1 MFRKLKDKIAE
12 EVRQSPIRL
21 PATVQSLGQNV
32 ESEETSEFSGKTKSS
47 LHQQLSSATNETDR
61 NALSEAGNKDS
72 SKNLIALAEG
82 SNSVKS
88 TSSVS
93 NSIQFSIDESDDT
106 SGTNDSPA
114 KLLDTSNRET
124 FGKTPTKKEEGMQD
138 AAFLPMYSSPSSFYT
153 LQSDIESCQS
163 EMEDSFNT
171 PNRLKS
177 STENDQI
184 MQSYMK
190 LRNRL
195 LKYKGKYAEVVKAY
209 KDLHYENN
217 KIKQVLSESQD
228 KALRRISELREQSQ
242 LEQKAKVHLEE
253 NLNVSLEE
261 KDQLISVLQ
270 TQIKL
275 LKEGGSIDSLN
286 DSAILVDLTED
297 PVKPENS
304 EELTNLR
311 EKVKRLEVLLAK
323 CKETIKNHKERNQ
336 NLMAD
341 KDQISQEFEKKVQE
355 LNFCQE
361 QSKKDLDV
369 MNIKLGEM
377 KVRISKMAKREEEE
391 SLSMAETKKQ
401 MHEELESK
409 EKLISDLKLKE
420 VLLQSEKEEFKRTE
434 TALEEEKQT
443 LVQELSRGKAAA
455 IALVKQEEEKKISSL
470 QQEFERKLRT
480 LQQEHEKRIEAFN
493 AQNKENILIKEQE
506 MQVEIK
512 KYENKLNLEL
522 HEKEEEM
529 KLAIE
534 ERDLQKMAALSQ
546 QDSKTDD
553 LNALIESLKTREL
566 ELESN
571 IENLKQE
578 MLKERQNWVDQVEK
592 NRARHLNELDEN
604 SQKHQS
610 EIEKLKS
617 ELEQNF
623 NDKLERILIDHSHEI
638 EMLQKKHDEALQ
650 SETTDLETGLQEQ
663 IELVKLG
670 HQHSAEE
677 NLQNVGNL
685 EDKIKELSQE
695 SEEKTQSINI
705 LEDKLKEANILEESL
720 KNLVEQEKQAF
731 TKQHEE
737 LLEKI
742 ESLENMK
749 VNAEK
754 LKSEYEVILQNNEA
768 LKCKIDELETKLK
781 NSETEVTKAREEMQ
795 QMNSEK
801 HVCEENIQSLN
812 KLDNE
817 LKCNYEELQAQF
829 EDIKNKF
836 DITACENK
844 ELLSEIEIFRSS
856 SKQKNIDILGEL
868 EMSNQENLSLKK
880 AIKEK
885 EIQIGKDAETY
896 KVRLCNT
903 QEEYETKLTKVRNEN
918 SEILSSNKNLHEE
931 RNSANERVAELDQKA
946 LQYIHQIENL
956 KTELVESKSS
966 CESQIQYLNENVSR
980 DLKRMS
986 DDADTLRCEL
996 ETLKKQLSESEN
1008 EHKISVE
1015 KWEQDLKFKDDAL
1028 ESSLAVIVD
1037 KDHEIAELNVHVKT
1051 LNEKNE
1057 INFKN
1062 LDVSH
1067 QAKLSNCSQSLKGN
1081 LLTLRKDIVVL
1092 KENVLN
1098 EISNINS
1105 FIDGE
1110 SDSLKIALKSVEARI
1125 ENESQKC
1132 LSSVHDNEILKE
1144 KISVLE
1150 VNCKDLK
1157 EKLSAAEEESSTK
1170 MAKHIQKVKENN
1182 VLLKQKLKEKLENL
1196 KLKYESMLSEANE
1209 KFEQQKTN
1217 NKIHLEE
1224 LQENH
1229 EVQKNLI
1236 RVEFEKKETDL
1247 QNILSKFETDLKVT
1261 EKKNQGLEEVISK
1274 YKSQVLELEQINVM
1288 NVNRSEE
1295 DMNLKLAFQNQ
1306 IKSLKNEYDQQLS
1319 VMQKSNEHLKIKSE
1333 FTDDLQARL
1342 HNSEKLLEESNNVH
1356 RENIENIEALNKEK
1370 NEQLINE
1377 HEQALKQ
1384 LQNEFSIKQEEVARL
1399 GDNLNSL
1406 TQDISKKS
1414 SLIDEFCHCLSIENE
1429 GLTDIE
1435 FISHV
1440 KEVITKLKSL
1450 QEDLAVSEKGKDEI
1464 INKLKDEIEELKT
1477 AETNELSEKSVE
1489 YSKLTNERDNLL
1501 SQYKMLE
1508 EKFSQTEKRLGDM
1521 DNKLVEKEKEFFNL
1535 KDDHKSLNSKCS
1547 ELSDQ
1552 LAKSSDEFTSVND
1565 SLSTTKKHLQE
1576 SEEKIKSLIE
1586 EHKGKLQDLKKKAEI
1601 RLAKIKVVKLNFI
1614 VHLFPSC
1621 FPNIL
1626 FYENY
1631 FNDVLAG
1638 TRTLR
1643 ARCGALEFWKT
1654 QFQNQK
1660 EKEVQKCQDQIDN
1673 LLKQIESKD
1682 VDHGKEIAQ
1691 LNQLVKSAEQKCND
1705 DTEKIRSEFNAVKE
1719 SLDESLS
1726 SNEQLKA
1733 EIQNQS
1739 EEYDEKLKRST
1750 EQKIKKQH
1758 QEQLHALQ
1766 EEHTVRVDQVE
1777 VNHQNKLKV
1786 IIKEFTQRIKQK
1798 DQEYEEMLT
1807 QAINKG
1813 SNEENIMIK
1822 DHNKEMQELHQDLNE
1837 KTKAIEDIRDYYHV
1851 LVQDKE
1857 KALNEEMQKLKDK
1870 ISSLETNLV
1879 NMQEEKVKE
1888 IENFNQKLSIV
1899 EEGKKALQTSHS
1911 EEIAELEYKYE
1922 QDLKRSIENQK
1933 SRFTEKITEINHSKQ
1948 ASCTQLESYGDK
1960 FKEAAIDQ
1968 SSDSDFENLEKQS
1981 QLAMSVVESGT
1992 ESAELLRKQIV
2003 SQSIEIENL
2012 KSKHQNE
2019 TDEMHM
2025 EIERLKSSENNLNNV
2040 NTIAHKKS
2048 EMAPSSSNLP
2058 QLTEIEYLK
2067 NILFQYLMGKETM
2080 TMIKVI
2086 SAVLKFSDD
2095 QTKRIIEKEEARQS
2109 LVSNLYTFH

>member
-1601 RLAKIKVVKLNFI
+1601 RLAKIK
-1614 VHLFPSC
+1614 
-1621 FPNIL
+1621 
-1626 FYENY
+1626 
-1631 FNDVLAG
+1631 
-1638 TRTLR
+1638 
-1643 ARCGALEFWKT
+1643 T

-1750 EQKIKKQH
+1750 EQKIKLEK
-1758 QEQLHALQ
+1758 ELKNLKEA
-1766 EEHTVRVDQVE
+1766 HTMAYGTVDQVE

>member
-455 IALVKQEEEKKISSL
+455 IALVKVCSRELRIFMLRHMKEWPFNQEEEKKISSL

-1601 RLAKIKVVKLNFI
+1601 RLAKIK
-1614 VHLFPSC
+1614 
-1621 FPNIL
+1621 
-1626 FYENY
+1626 
-1631 FNDVLAG
+1631 
-1638 TRTLR
+1638 
-1643 ARCGALEFWKT
+1643 T

-1750 EQKIKKQH
+1750 EQKIKWRKQH

-2058 QLTEIEYLK
+2058 QLTEIE
-2067 NILFQYLMGKETM
+2067 

-2109 LVSNLYTFH
+2109 LVRTYTWLSNIYSKKH

>member
-455 IALVKQEEEKKISSL
+455 IALVKVCSRELRIFMLRHMKEWPFNQEEEKKISSL

-1750 EQKIKKQH
+1750 EQKIKLEK
-1758 QEQLHALQ
+1758 ELKNLKEA
-1766 EEHTVRVDQVE
+1766 HTMAYG
-1777 VNHQNKLKV
+1777 
-1786 IIKEFTQRIKQK
+1786 TS
-1798 DQEYEEMLT
+1798 EMEKT
-1807 QAINKG
+1807 TPGTATCIARRAYNKG

-2058 QLTEIEYLK
+2058 QLTEIE
-2067 NILFQYLMGKETM
+2067 

-2095 QTKRIIEKEEARQS
+2095 QTKRIIEKEEARQYQICIPS
-2109 LVSNLYTFH
+2109 IKNIPPTVLSYLIT

>member
-1601 RLAKIKVVKLNFI
+1601 RLAKIK
-1614 VHLFPSC
+1614 
-1621 FPNIL
+1621 
-1626 FYENY
+1626 
-1631 FNDVLAG
+1631 
-1638 TRTLR
+1638 
-1643 ARCGALEFWKT
+1643 T

-2109 LVSNLYTFH
+2109 LVRTYTWLSNIYSKKH

>member
-270 TQIKL
+270 TQPGLKVNRWVRRSMSTLKKRVSNCNRPIKL

-1601 RLAKIKVVKLNFI
+1601 RLAKIK
-1614 VHLFPSC
+1614 
-1621 FPNIL
+1621 
-1626 FYENY
+1626 
-1631 FNDVLAG
+1631 
-1638 TRTLR
+1638 
-1643 ARCGALEFWKT
+1643 T

-1750 EQKIKKQH
+1750 EQKIKLEK
-1758 QEQLHALQ
+1758 ELKNLKEA
-1766 EEHTVRVDQVE
+1766 HTMAYG
-1777 VNHQNKLKV
+1777 
-1786 IIKEFTQRIKQK
+1786 TS
-1798 DQEYEEMLT
+1798 EMEKT
-1807 QAINKG
+1807 TPGTATCIARRAYNKG

>member
-1601 RLAKIKVVKLNFI
+1601 RLAKIK
-1614 VHLFPSC
+1614 
-1621 FPNIL
+1621 
-1626 FYENY
+1626 
-1631 FNDVLAG
+1631 
-1638 TRTLR
+1638 
-1643 ARCGALEFWKT
+1643 T

-1705 DTEKIRSEFNAVKE
+1705 DTVTKKRLTIGNRQMASLNITVGEIVTNNKFENHNEKIRSEFNAVKE

-1750 EQKIKKQH
+1750 EQKIKLEK
-1758 QEQLHALQ
+1758 ELKNLKEA
-1766 EEHTVRVDQVE
+1766 HTMAYG
-1777 VNHQNKLKV
+1777 
-1786 IIKEFTQRIKQK
+1786 TS
-1798 DQEYEEMLT
+1798 EMEKT
-1807 QAINKG
+1807 TPGTATCIARRAYNKG

>member
-455 IALVKQEEEKKISSL
+455 IALVKVCSRELRIFMLRHMKEWPFNQEEEKKISSL

-1601 RLAKIKVVKLNFI
+1601 RLAKIK
-1614 VHLFPSC
+1614 
-1621 FPNIL
+1621 
-1626 FYENY
+1626 
-1631 FNDVLAG
+1631 
-1638 TRTLR
+1638 
-1643 ARCGALEFWKT
+1643 T

-2058 QLTEIEYLK
+2058 QLTEIE
-2067 NILFQYLMGKETM
+2067 

-2109 LVSNLYTFH
+2109 LVLQFIGSS